1 MNKAE
6 SVKNHQQSPSINS
19 IGGVRSPA
27 LPVGMVSGFPHASDA
42 AMRCT
47 RRAYASPRRKPSSTI
62 GKISLPPPSLSLSL
76 VLGLTRVR
84 LISPLHSS
92 RAPNLKWADVC
103 EVDVRDGTRQTRMA
117 SRDGEARPLMDLPLS
132 LSLSLF
138 SCGLPA
144 SRWIERLR

>member
-1 MNKAE
+1 
-6 SVKNHQQSPSINS
+6 
-19 IGGVRSPA
+19 
-27 LPVGMVSGFPHASDA
+27 
-42 AMRCT
+42 MRCT

-62 GKISLPPPSLSLSL
+62 GKISPPPPLSLSLSL

-132 LSLSLF
+132 LSLSLSF
-138 SCGLPA
+138 PVDSRHLAGSSACGSCPA
-144 SRWIERLR
+144 MRNIGAR